1 MLRLLGLFGN
11 FCILPDFNIITNYM
25 YKVFS
30 LDIEVAYVSG
40 IIIKEV
46 ANFMGK
52 KTVYRP
58 IAFMVHCARNTITD
72 GQLVM

>member
-1 MLRLLGLFGN
+1 
-11 FCILPDFNIITNYM
+11 M

-30 LDIEVAYVSG
+30 LDIEVVYVSG

-72 GQLVM
+72 GQLFM